1 MVVILASGG
10 LDSYVMW
17 YYAIHQGKKPTAIYF
32 DINSPYRE
40 KEITAIESLEIPVE
54 IKKVDL
60 IMPSDQITPT
70 EQIIRGRNFILAAL
84 GGYFGN
90 EVWLGALFGEIH
102 NYMPDKSAKFK
113 DDFNAIAKYVYHAYE
128 AKLVYPFEHMSKTE
142 VVGWALENGIA
153 PEQLIKTNS
162 CYDPVE
168 ERCGRCSTCFKRWV
182 AMVNN
187 GIEEEY
193 PIEPHTSVAGKSLLS
208 AYQSAIGENDFSHY
222 GKKRI
227 EETKLALGK
236 IGIKGVL

>member
-1 MVVILASGG
+1 H
-10 LDSYVMW
+10 
-17 YYAIHQGKKPTAIYF
+17 YAVHLGEDPTAIYF

-40 KEITAIESLEIPVE
+40 KEIAAIESLEIPVA

-60 IMPSDQITPT
+60 IMPEDRITPT

-84 GGYFGN
+84 GAYFGN
-90 EVWLGALFGEIH
+90 EVWLGALYGEIH
-102 NYMPDKSAKFK
+102 NHMPDKSNKFK
-113 DDFNAIAKYVYHAYE
+113 DDFNAIAEYVYHAY
-128 AKLVYPFEHMSKTE
+128 AARLVYPFEHMTKTE
-142 VVGWALENGIA
+142 VVSWALENGIT
-153 PEQLIKTNS
+153 PERLMRTNT

-168 ERCGRCSTCFKRWV
+168 QRCGRCSTCFKRWT
-182 AMVNN
+182 AMINN

-193 PIEPHTSVAGKSLLS
+193 PIEPHESEAAQSLLS

-227 EETKLALGK
+227 EETKTALGK